1 MRFACSRPI
10 LSMLAIIGSLLAGG
24 CGGGTATSPGTG
36 GTGPAAGDPPPSTA
50 LSGVFTY
57 HNDNARQGANT
68 HETLL
73 TPSNV
78 NASTFGKLFTIKVDG
93 WLHAQPLFAANV
105 NIGGAAHNV
114 VYIATEHDSVYAFD
128 ADGKQ
133 TAPLWKTSFV
143 NPGAGITTVPAADTG
158 AADLGQPELG
168 VMATPVIDPTSGTLY
183 VVARTR
189 ENGSH
194 VIRLHALDMTSGA
207 EKFGGPVALQ
217 ASVAGTGV
225 GNDGA
230 GHVPFDT
237 LRQNVRPA
245 LLLDHGIVY
254 ITSSSLDDIGPYH
267 GWVFAYDAKSL
278 AQRAVWNSSP
288 NGGEGGMWNSGGG
301 PAADSNGSI
310 YLLTSNGTFNA
321 ADGSYGQSFVK
332 LSLGASGL
340 TVDDYF
346 TPGNFTNLNINDWD
360 MSSGAIALLPEQ
372 TGAPHSQLL
381 VGGGKDGVLYLLN
394 RSSLGQFNSTA
405 DNVVQKLAG
414 TIPGSTNCCDRG
426 IWSTPTYWSNKVYM
440 CGRIDTV
447 KVFSLSGGLLSTT
460 PIQTGTVNMRGPT
473 LAISSNG
480 SENGILWAV
489 QFDAQSSGGPA
500 ILHAWDAN
508 DVTHELYNSNQNSAR
523 DAAGTAIKFAVPIVA
538 NGKVYMNAQ
547 TEVDVYGLLP

>member
-1 MRFACSRPI
+1 
-10 LSMLAIIGSLLAGG
+10 
-24 CGGGTATSPGTG
+24 
-36 GTGPAAGDPPPSTA
+36 
-50 LSGVFTY
+50 GVFTY

-78 NASTFGKLFTIKVDG
+78 NASTFGKLFTIEVDG

-105 NIGGAAHNV
+105 NIGAAAHNV

-168 VMATPVIDPTSGTLY
+168 VMSTPVIDPTSGTLY
-183 VVARTR
+183 VVARTK

-207 EKFGGPVALQ
+207 EKFGGPVTLQ

-267 GWVFAYDAKSL
+267 G
-278 AQRAVWNSSP
+278 
-288 NGGEGGMWNSGGG
+288 
-301 PAADSNGSI
+301 
-310 YLLTSNGTFNA
+310 
-321 ADGSYGQSFVK
+321 
-332 LSLGASGL
+332 
-340 TVDDYF
+340 
-346 TPGNFTNLNINDWD
+346 
-360 MSSGAIALLPEQ
+360 
-372 TGAPHSQLL
+372 
-381 VGGGKDGVLYLLN
+381 
-394 RSSLGQFNSTA
+394 
-405 DNVVQKLAG
+405 
-414 TIPGSTNCCDRG
+414 
-426 IWSTPTYWSNKVYM
+426 
-440 CGRIDTV
+440 
-447 KVFSLSGGLLSTT
+447 
-460 PIQTGTVNMRGPT
+460 
-473 LAISSNG
+473 
-480 SENGILWAV
+480 
-489 QFDAQSSGGPA
+489 
-500 ILHAWDAN
+500 
-508 DVTHELYNSNQNSAR
+508 
-523 DAAGTAIKFAVPIVA
+523 
-538 NGKVYMNAQ
+538 
-547 TEVDVYGLLP
+547 